1 MIIVAFTGLH
11 NEKIINVTDE
21 INYVVNYVVNLELKK
36 IHKFTMQNYEKKI
49 QPRHTQWNT
58 TFIFVKVLNN
68 L

>member
-21 INYVVNYVVNLELKK
+21 INYVVNLELKK

-49 QPRHTQWNT
+49 QPKHTQWNT